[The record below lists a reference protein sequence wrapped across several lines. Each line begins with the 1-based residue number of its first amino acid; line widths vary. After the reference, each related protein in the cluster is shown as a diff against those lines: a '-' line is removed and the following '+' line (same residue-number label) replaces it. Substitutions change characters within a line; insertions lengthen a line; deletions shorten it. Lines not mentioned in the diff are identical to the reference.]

1 MRREAPQKLL
11 DYVPLAFPA
20 IMLTVFFVIPFG
32 TMIAVS
38 FFQRQQGGFYTPA
51 FVLSNYERF
60 ASLFF
65 ANVLGFSLML
75 AVLVAICCVAIGV
88 PFTYLLTRMSR
99 RAQIV
104 WMVALL
110 SVLSLSEVIIGFAWS
125 TLFSRTA
132 GITNLLV
139 ALGLME
145 KAVALSPG
153 FPAVLTAMVYQ
164 ALPYTILVLY
174 PALVRLDPTLT
185 EAART
190 LGASPLR
197 AFFTVVVPALRAT
210 ILATLIMVFI
220 FALGSYLAAPDP
232 WPTAALD
239 TVGADHRPGDLPVQH
254 AVRSGHGRIP
264 RACHARHGRAD
275 AVCRPQAGGRRM
287 SLFLRRFYFVLVGL
301 FLAAPLIVVAG
312 VSVNARQTLA
322 FPPQGFSL
330 AWYVEIFAD
339 TGWRNAL
346 FASLTLA
353 TLSAALAVAIA
364 LPLSWFLWRR
374 IAPWANIFQ
383 LLGIAPFTLPPVI
396 TALGLLTFWATT
408 GFYGQPWT
416 AVISHAIFFVTLP
429 LVTLSL
435 GFSAIDRSLVE
446 AAATMGA
453 DDRTIFRTVV
463 LPLITPYLVSGYA
476 FAFVLSLNEYIVAYM
491 TVGFTMETLPIKIF
505 NALRYGYTPTMASV
519 TVLFVVLAAVIYSLI
534 ARYGDLLKLLG
545 ANSEEKP

>member
-1 MRREAPQKLL
+1 
-11 DYVPLAFPA
+11 
-20 IMLTVFFVIPFG
+20 
-32 TMIAVS
+32 
-38 FFQRQQGGFYTPA
+38 
-51 FVLSNYERF
+51 
-60 ASLFF
+60 
-65 ANVLGFSLML
+65 
-75 AVLVAICCVAIGV
+75 
-88 PFTYLLTRMSR
+88 
-99 RAQIV
+99 
-104 WMVALL
+104 
-110 SVLSLSEVIIGFAWS
+110 
-125 TLFSRTA
+125 
-132 GITNLLV
+132 
-139 ALGLME
+139 
-145 KAVALSPG
+145 
-153 FPAVLTAMVYQ
+153 
-164 ALPYTILVLY
+164 
-174 PALVRLDPTLT
+174 
-185 EAART
+185 
-190 LGASPLR
+190 
-197 AFFTVVVPALRAT
+197 
-210 ILATLIMVFI
+210 
-220 FALGSYLAAPDP
+220 
-232 WPTAALD
+232 
-239 TVGADHRPGDLPVQH
+239 
-254 AVRSGHGRIP
+254 
-264 RACHARHGRAD
+264 
-275 AVCRPQAGGRRM
+275 M

-519 TVLFVVLAAVIYSLI
+519 TVLFVVLATVIYSLI

>member
-1 MRREAPQKLL
+1 
-11 DYVPLAFPA
+11 V
-20 IMLTVFFVIPFG
+20 
-32 TMIAVS
+32 
-38 FFQRQQGGFYTPA
+38 
-51 FVLSNYERF
+51 
-60 ASLFF
+60 
-65 ANVLGFSLML
+65 
-75 AVLVAICCVAIGV
+75 
-88 PFTYLLTRMSR
+88 
-99 RAQIV
+99 
-104 WMVALL
+104 
-110 SVLSLSEVIIGFAWS
+110 
-125 TLFSRTA
+125 
-132 GITNLLV
+132 
-139 ALGLME
+139 
-145 KAVALSPG
+145 
-153 FPAVLTAMVYQ
+153 
-164 ALPYTILVLY
+164 
-174 PALVRLDPTLT
+174 
-185 EAART
+185 
-190 LGASPLR
+190 
-197 AFFTVVVPALRAT
+197 
-210 ILATLIMVFI
+210 
-220 FALGSYLAAPDP
+220 
-232 WPTAALD
+232 
-239 TVGADHRPGDLPVQH
+239 
-254 AVRSGHGRIP
+254 
-264 RACHARHGRAD
+264 
-275 AVCRPQAGGRRM
+275 
-287 SLFLRRFYFVLVGL
+287 SLFLRRCYFALVGL

-312 VSVNARQTLA
+312 VSVNAKQTLA

-339 TGWRNAL
+339 TGWRDAL

-353 TLSAALAVAIA
+353 ILSAALAVAIA

-435 GFSAIDRSLVE
+435 GFTAIDRSLVE

-545 ANSEEKP
+545 ANSEEQP